1 MGGRLRTAGLSK
13 AVETLVETVGARLDG
28 SPLGIFLDI
37 DGTLA
42 PIASRP
48 EDAGVPPTTLAV
60 LRRLVDLPEAAV
72 ALVTGRSAENALE
85 MIDVAGTWIIGNH
98 GLELRTPDGVL
109 TAMPE
114 VAAYEGAVAR
124 ARAELEAAIVS
135 IPGAFVE
142 NKRWSLSVHY
152 RLSDPSFVPYIKDA
166 AQRIAREARL
176 RTLDGKMVVELRPP
190 LDINKGTA
198 SVALAQRIKA
208 DGNGAS
214 LINAGDDRT
223 DEDAFEA
230 LRAFNQDAVTIRI
243 GDGQTVAMPTH
254 AEFTLDS
261 PDELRQL
268 LEWLVARRGR
278 D

>member
-1 MGGRLRTAGLSK
+1 MGGRLKTAGLSK
-13 AVETLVETVGARLDG
+13 AVETLVEAAGARLDG
-28 SPLGIFLDI
+28 SPLGVFLDI

-60 LRRLVDLPEAAV
+60 LRRLVDLPQTSV

-85 MIDVAGTWIIGNH
+85 MVDVAGTWIIGNH
-98 GLELRTPDGVL
+98 GLELRSPDGVL

-114 VAAYEGAVAR
+114 VAAYEGAVAK

-152 RLSDPSFVPYIKDA
+152 RLSDPSFVPYVKEA
-166 AQRIAREARL
+166 AQRVAREMRL

-190 LDINKGTA
+190 LDTNKGTA
-198 SVALAQRIKA
+198 SVALAQRITA
-208 DGNGAS
+208 DRNGAS

-230 LRAFNQDAVTIRI
+230 LRAFNKDAVTIRV
-243 GDGQTVAMPTH
+243 GDGERVPVPTH